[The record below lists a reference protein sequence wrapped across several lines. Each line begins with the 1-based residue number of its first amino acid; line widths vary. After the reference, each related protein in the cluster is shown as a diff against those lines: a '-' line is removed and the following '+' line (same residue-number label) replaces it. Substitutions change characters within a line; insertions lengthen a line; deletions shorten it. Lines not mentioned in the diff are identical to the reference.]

1 MLCTSHIMQC
11 VNKVD
16 QNEKGTQ
23 LCWPTLTRSVD
34 DIVVSSSGRRTSGN
48 TCMAC
53 MSREEIVNW
62 LGQMGASGNLFL
74 QTGRIMTDEDYRILK
89 QRVLGYEYHDN
100 PR

>member
-1 MLCTSHIMQC
+1 
-11 VNKVD
+11 
-16 QNEKGTQ
+16 
-23 LCWPTLTRSVD
+23 
-34 DIVVSSSGRRTSGN
+34 
-48 TCMAC
+48 MAC